1 MSEVFQSQSKAWRD
15 RLNALKNVPPVLRLI
30 WQSSRAQSFGAI
42 GTRVLNALV
51 PFGTL
56 WVGKL
61 IIDSVVGT
69 LKNHS
74 PFPQQ
79 IWLYLALEFAFTA
92 ASAILGRA
100 SDYCDARLADQFVR
114 EVSLRIMR
122 HAASLDL
129 TSFEDP
135 VFYDKLERARVQAT
149 DRIGMLHAMGSLI
162 QQVVTLVSLS
172 IAVIV
177 FSPLLFLVLV
187 VCVIPAF
194 LGESHFAFLGY
205 SLAYSLTPLRREL
218 DYLRDLGTKRE
229 SAKELKVFGLGSY
242 LQKRFDSIQGEV
254 IDRNRKLLRKRLAV
268 GALLGILSSAGYY
281 GSYAYIVFRTLSG
294 HLTVGDLTLLAGALA
309 GCSSQI
315 QQLFS
320 TFTGIADQALFLS
333 DLMQFFAVQPKIR
346 SKEQTVPAPR
356 PIREGFEFRKVCFK
370 YPGSDRPVL
379 DNLDFRMHPGE
390 RIALV
395 GANGQGKT
403 TFVKLLSR
411 LYEPTSGQILLDGA
425 DLRDYA
431 IEDLQKEIGVIFQD
445 FVRYDMTARENIG
458 VGRIESIQDTERLLM
473 AAGKSKASE
482 LIERFPDGM
491 EQMLGRRFEG
501 GLDLSGGE
509 WQKFALSRAYMRDA
523 QVVILDEPTSALD
536 AMAEYEV
543 FCRFAELTQ
552 GRMAILISHR
562 FSTVRM
568 TDRIVVLENG
578 AIHEQGTHQQLVAQG
593 GQYARMFELQ
603 AANYR

>member
-1 MSEVFQSQSKAWRD
+1 
-15 RLNALKNVPPVLRLI
+15 
-30 WQSSRAQSFGAI
+30 
-42 GTRVLNALV
+42 
-51 PFGTL
+51 
-56 WVGKL
+56 
-61 IIDSVVGT
+61 
-69 LKNHS
+69 
-74 PFPQQ
+74 
-79 IWLYLALEFAFTA
+79 
-92 ASAILGRA
+92 
-100 SDYCDARLADQFVR
+100 
-114 EVSLRIMR
+114 
-122 HAASLDL
+122 
-129 TSFEDP
+129 
-135 VFYDKLERARVQAT
+135 
-149 DRIGMLHAMGSLI
+149 
-162 QQVVTLVSLS
+162 
-172 IAVIV
+172 
-177 FSPLLFLVLV
+177 

-242 LQKRFDSIQGEV
+242 LQNRFDSIQGEV
-254 IDRNRKLLRKRLAV
+254 IARNRKLLKKRLAV
-268 GALLGILSSAGYY
+268 GALLGIISSAGYY
-281 GSYAYIVFRTLSG
+281 GSYAFIVYRTLSG
-294 HLTVGDLTLLAGALA
+294 SLTIGDLTLLAGALA

-320 TFTGIADQALFLS
+320 TFTGIADQALFLT
-333 DLMQFFAVQPKIR
+333 DLMQFFAVKPKIR
-346 SKEQTVPAPR
+346 SKDQAVPAPR
-356 PIREGFEFRKVCFK
+356 PIREGFEFRKVCFN
-370 YPGSDRPVL
+370 YPGTDRPVL
-379 DNLDFRMHPGE
+379 KDLDFRLHPGE

-411 LYEPTSGQILLDGA
+411 LYEPTSGQILLDGV
-425 DLRDYA
+425 DLREYA

-458 VGRIESIQDTERLLM
+458 VGRIESIRDEERIRM
-473 AAGKSKASE
+473 AAEKSKASD
-482 LIERFPDGM
+482 LIQRFPDGM
-491 EQMLGRRFEG
+491 EQMLGRRFES

-523 QVVILDEPTSALD
+523 QVLILDEPTSALD

-578 AIHEQGTHQQLVAQG
+578 SIHEQGTHQQLVAQG
-593 GQYARMFELQ
+593 GQYAKMFELQ
-603 AANYR
+603 AASYR